1 MLARRIVLV
10 DALTAVRRICACLCL
25 YLYNV
30 CLCLCLCLRLSW
42 YMCAHICPAALH
54 MACTN
59 GQIKVVEALMAK
71 NIPADPLDK
80 YCLCLTQTWTR
91 HRHTNLL
98 SIARVVALCIS
109 LYFLCVRVCLSLRW
123 FLVVCIRGSLFTQI
137 YAYTCVSVDRFTH
150 LFYAFKKKTSL

>member
-91 HRHTNLL
+91 TQTYKFAFNCKSR
-98 SIARVVALCIS
+98 CS
-109 LYFLCVRVCLSLRW
+109 LYLPIFSVC
-123 FLVVCIRGSLFTQI
+123 
-137 YAYTCVSVDRFTH
+137 ACVSVAALVPRCMYTWF
-150 LFYAFKKKTSL
+150 SLYSNLRVYMRVC